1 MFIAVI
7 EYLDKIISYV
17 EPKKGIY
24 LAIDGVAPVAK
35 IKQQRSRRFKSVAD
49 KIMWDNIKRKHNRPL
64 SHHWNN
70 NAITPGTEF
79 MVKLHNKIID
89 WAYKLNK
96 NVIYSSC
103 FTPAEGEHKLLQFI
117 RSNQR
122 ENNDFSYVVYG
133 LDADLIF
140 LSLATESNKIYLL
153 REANEI
159 NRNESKEVLNY
170 VSIRIMKKSIVNTIK
185 YYLEKSINLTMNINE
200 TKIVNDFIFMCYFL
214 GNDFL
219 PHIPS
224 LDIHK
229 SGIESLIIT
238 YTETINEIIIK
249 NNSIQYLLNDKI
261 NTDFLEIFIN
271 KLSKLE
277 ENILRNHFAK
287 GRRWMKCDGD
297 NYEKEIFKIENL
309 QFKIIDPIQ
318 LGSDTP
324 EEWRARYYKH
334 HWNIAE
340 NEIEEFSE
348 KLVKHYLMGL
358 KWVTI
363 YYFDDCPSWNW
374 YYPFDYPPFISDIA
388 KYLPKINLNNINFI
402 KGKPLKPLMQ
412 LLSVFPPQ
420 SNNLIPKSLRKL
432 MLNRKSSLAYM
443 YPSDFEQD
451 FINKT
456 KHWMAIPKLP
466 PLDIDLVKHIYNK
479 YQDELN
485 SEEKERNTIK
495 KPLVINGLSLSL

>member
-1 MFIAVI
+1 
-7 EYLDKIISYV
+7 
-17 EPKKGIY
+17 
-24 LAIDGVAPVAK
+24 
-35 IKQQRSRRFKSVAD
+35 
-49 KIMWDNIKRKHNRPL
+49 
-64 SHHWNN
+64 
-70 NAITPGTEF
+70 
-79 MVKLHNKIID
+79 
-89 WAYKLNK
+89 
-96 NVIYSSC
+96 
-103 FTPAEGEHKLLQFI
+103 
-117 RSNQR
+117 
-122 ENNDFSYVVYG
+122 
-133 LDADLIF
+133 
-140 LSLATESNKIYLL
+140 
-153 REANEI
+153 
-159 NRNESKEVLNY
+159 
-170 VSIRIMKKSIVNTIK
+170 
-185 YYLEKSINLTMNINE
+185 
-200 TKIVNDFIFMCYFL
+200 MCYFL

-238 YTETINEIIIK
+238 YTETINELIIK
-249 NNSIQYLLNDKI
+249 NNSIQYLLNNKI

-271 KLSKLE
+271 KLSNLE

-287 GRRWMKCDGD
+287 GKRWMKCDGD
-297 NYEKEIFKIENL
+297 YYEKEVFKIENL

-324 EEWRARYYKH
+324 EEWRSRYYKH
-334 HWNIAE
+334 YWNILQD
-340 NEIEEFSE
+340 EIEEFSE
-348 KLVKHYLMGL
+348 KLVKNYLMGL

-363 YYFDDCPSWNW
+363 YYFDECPSWDW

-402 KGKPLKPLMQ
+402 KGKPLKPFMQ

-420 SNNLIPKSLRKL
+420 SNNLIPKNLRKL
-432 MLNRKSSLAYM
+432 MLNSKSSLAYM

-485 SEEKERNTIK
+485 PEEKERNTII
-495 KPLVINGLSLSL
+495 KPLVINGLL